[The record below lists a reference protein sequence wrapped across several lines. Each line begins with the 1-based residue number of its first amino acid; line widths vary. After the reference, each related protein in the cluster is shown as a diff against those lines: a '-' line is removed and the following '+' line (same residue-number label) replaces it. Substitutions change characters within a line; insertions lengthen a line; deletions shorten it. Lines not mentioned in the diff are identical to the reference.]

1 MEDEILAKSVF
12 RIESSHRNSAIL
24 RRKLLEKHNYVCTIC
39 GVKNEDVPLEIAH
52 LVPLYKG
59 GETSEDNLTLLCPNC
74 HRVLDSQPRE
84 IEFVDFLSE
93 LLNKHPNFE
102 NVKKEVLLG
111 SETRFRGDILVKRKE
126 GSRQQTLVIECKT
139 SRILHSA
146 TLKDIIAQLN
156 TYQNLCD
163 GCCMVLAVAGTLLDQ
178 DLVLLQQHMIEVW
191 DLEYIAVTFA
201 AQIKESSISYYKALL
216 LARLARSS
224 NSSQEQ
230 SFINS
235 LKTCQPGKKDCYVY
249 QSLIGDI
256 LEYLFT
262 PPLAKPI
269 PELSDRVLANRR
281 DFILPNYVEKGFW
294 AFMREKYA
302 ADYIVVDAKNYTRKV
317 KKNEVLQIANYL
329 KPHGAGLFGI
339 IICRKGGDSAGC
351 EHTLREQ
358 WLVHKKLILVLD
370 DGDIEKMLIS
380 KLDGNPPED
389 LISQKIE
396 QFRLSM

>member
-1 MEDEILAKSVF
+1 MEEEDL
-12 RIESSHRNSAIL
+12 RQPNSRKTSAVL
-24 RRKLLEKHNYVCTIC
+24 RRELLEKHNYSCSIC
-39 GVKNEDVPLEIAH
+39 GIKNDDVPLEIAH
-52 LVPLYKG
+52 LIPLYQG
-59 GETSEDNLTLLCPNC
+59 GDTSEDNLTLLCPNC
-74 HRVLDSQPRE
+74 HGVLDSQPRE
-84 IEFVDFLSE
+84 IEFVDFLSG

-102 NVKKEVLLG
+102 NLKKEVLLG

-139 SRILHSA
+139 SRVLHSA
-146 TLKDIIAQLN
+146 TLKNIINQLR
-156 TYQNLCD
+156 TYQNLCN
-163 GCCMVLAVAGTLLDQ
+163 GCYVVLAVAGTLLDQ
-178 DLVLLQQHMIEVW
+178 DLALLQQHMFEVW
-191 DLEYIAVTFA
+191 DLDYIAVTFA
-201 AQIKESSISYYKALL
+201 TQIKESPISYYKALL
-216 LARLARSS
+216 LSRLARAHI
-224 NSSQEQ
+224 SSQEQ
-230 SFINS
+230 SFIDD
-235 LKTCQPGKKDCYVY
+235 LKACQPGKKDCYVY

-269 PELSDRVLANRR
+269 PELSDKVLANRR
-281 DFILPNYVEKGFW
+281 DFILPNYSEKGFW
-294 AFMREKYA
+294 AFMREKYV
-302 ADYIVVDAKNYTRKV
+302 ADYIVIDAKNYTRKV
-317 KKNEVLQIANYL
+317 KKDEVLQIANYL

-358 WLVHKKLILVLD
+358 WLVHKKLILVLND
-370 DGDIEKMLIS
+370 EDIEKMLVA